1 MDELVAEFIAET
13 REMLASLSGEVVAW
27 EAAPADRERLDAIF
41 RFVHTVK
48 GNSGFFDLPRIT
60 ALAHAAED
68 ALSSVRDGRRAAD
81 AKLVG
86 AVLAAVDRLGELVE
100 ALEED
105 RTADGDDSAL
115 IDALHGEQPAAPA
128 EAPSASAVEHRPAP
142 VRSIRLPIDL
152 LDAMMSGVSDLV
164 LARNELARRLRDS
177 GAATEVGACFERV
190 SATIAELRD
199 AISRTRMQ
207 RIDNIFSVLPRLV
220 RDLAAETGRKV
231 QLVVDG
237 GDVELDREM
246 IETIRDPLTHIV
258 RNAVGH
264 GLEPPDAR
272 RAAGKPETGRLHVS
286 ARQSGNQIFIR
297 VADDGRGI
305 DGEALVAKA
314 LAAGLLT
321 SERAST
327 LTSAQRTALIFE
339 PGLSTAAEV
348 TSLSGRGVGMDVVR
362 ANVERIGGVVD
373 IDSRPGEGT
382 AIVLRVPL
390 TLTIIP
396 ALTIGAGGQTF
407 AIPRSAIEEIVR
419 VKGGARIERLAAAAA
434 ATVRG
439 RRMPLVCL
447 ATLTGREP
455 APEQE
460 QTLVVLK
467 VGDGGLYALAV
478 AAVHDH
484 EELVVRPA
492 APAVMAAGL
501 YGGTTLADDGRP
513 ILLLDP
519 AGIAERARV
528 SPAAAE
534 VDVGAS
540 DKTSAARQESWL
552 LVRSFAGALRLVP
565 VAAVERIE
573 DVPAEA
579 VAAAA
584 GRLNVVLGD
593 ALLPL
598 AGCDSPP
605 VGSLRVLRLTD
616 GRSEIGYGVAE
627 VIDMLDFAPD
637 VVPATAPGEVR
648 GVCRVGAGQA
658 ELLDLH
664 WLFARHA
671 APSVAAEA
679 APVCVLPDGDPFM
692 DTILRPLV
700 ESAGYRVVAPGH
712 PDAQGADVAI
722 LSSDGGE
729 ASAARVLRLRDTP
742 EAEGEGDTLHRYDR
756 AAIYGAL
763 AKARRA

>member
-13 REMLASLSGEVVAW
+13 REMLAALSGEVVAW
-27 EAAPADRERLDAIF
+27 EAAPGDRERLDAIF

-60 ALAHAAED
+60 TLAHAAED
-68 ALSSVRDGRRAAD
+68 ALSSVRDGRRVAD
-81 AKLVG
+81 AKLVS

-105 RTADGDDSAL
+105 RPADGDDAAL
-115 IDALHGEQPAAPA
+115 IDALHGERPAA
-128 EAPSASAVEHRPAP
+128 EAASAPAVEHRPAP

-177 GAATEVGACFERV
+177 GAAAEVGACFERI

-207 RIDNIFSVLPRLV
+207 RIDNIFSVLPRVV

-272 RAAGKPETGRLHVS
+272 RASGKPETGRLHVS

-297 VADDGRGI
+297 VSDDGRGI
-305 DGEALVAKA
+305 DGEALVARA
-314 LAAGLLT
+314 LAASLLT
-321 SERAST
+321 PERAAA
-327 LTSAQRTALIFE
+327 LTPAQRTALIFE
-339 PGLSTAAEV
+339 PGLSTASEV

-396 ALTIGAGGQTF
+396 TLTIGAGGQTF

-455 APEQE
+455 AAEQE
-460 QTLVVLK
+460 QSLVVLK
-467 VGDGGLYALAV
+467 VGGGGLYALAV

-528 SPAAAE
+528 SPAVPEIEADAA
-534 VDVGAS
+534 
-540 DKTSAARQESWL
+540 DKPAARQESWL
-552 LVRSFAGALRLVP
+552 LVRSFAGPLRLVP

-573 DVPAEA
+573 DVQPDA

-584 GRLNVVLGD
+584 GRLNVILGD

-605 VGSLRVLRLTD
+605 AEPLRVLRLTD

-637 VVPATAPGEVR
+637 LVPAAAPGEVR

-658 ELLDLH
+658 ELLH

-679 APVCVLPDGDPFM
+679 APVCVLPEGDPFM

-712 PDAQGADVAI
+712 ADAQGADVAI

-742 EAEGEGDTLHRYDR
+742 EAEGEDETLHRYDR
-756 AAIYGAL
+756 AAIFGAL